1 MPIFEKDGREI
12 LFAHIPKTGGTS
24 IYLAFAAAGWR
35 VINLQPREDPQSAF
49 HALREQ
55 FGVDRIEQRGLR
67 IRRLGPVQHMPS
79 AVWRLWGPFEE
90 SFAIVRHP
98 VARLES
104 ATAYHHRL
112 QRISEPLPDFAARV
126 LSSAQKK
133 ILGPWR
139 TLGGHLIPQNRFVL
153 KDTRIFY
160 FEEDWV
166 QALRAGCRTLSQG
179 ERGSD
184 RVARIP
190 DRAADRLGP
199 SHVQKGF
206 CDLRIRMRQIVW
218 AAKVF
223 LVSSVFCGY
232 WLGRGRRQS
241 SSFRLGIWRIDSEAY
256 EAERVSH
263 PHAFS
268 ERPHPRPGPARTGRI
283 AIVI

>member
-104 ATAYHHRL
+104 AIAYHHRL

-153 KDTRIFY
+153 KDTRIFH

-166 QALRAGCRTLSQG
+166 QALCDRYGLDAARFPKANAGRTAS
-179 ERGSD
+179 RGFLTALQTD
-184 RVARIP
+184 WARSTYRK
-190 DRAADRLGP
+190 DFAT
-199 SHVQKGF
+199 F
-206 CDLRIRMRQIVW
+206 
-218 AAKVF
+218 
-223 LVSSVFCGY
+223 GY
-232 WLGRGRRQS
+232 
-241 SSFRLGIWRIDSEAY
+241 E
-256 EAERVSH
+256 
-263 PHAFS
+263 
-268 ERPHPRPGPARTGRI
+268 
-283 AIVI
+283 